1 MRTPFAQPVL
11 HAACTCCATFG
22 HRYSQMAFELT
33 VVPMRAKEY
42 LGDLEEVVAPEVDIS
57 AWEQQRENWER
68 FVRMDTVM
76 PLVQKRFDEKGSCPK
91 RSCWHPRRAST
102 QRGHG

>member
-1 MRTPFAQPVL
+1 
-11 HAACTCCATFG
+11 
-22 HRYSQMAFELT
+22 MAFELT
-33 VVPMRAKEY
+33 VVTMRAKEY

-91 RSCWHPRRAST
+91 RSYVCSYTETDTLLRVFSVGT
-102 QRGHG
+102 QLPGMI